1 MLFLRGLTIGITM
14 VPSRLRHPWD
24 FYSKRIFLTLFFFF
38 SKRFFYHCDK
48 RQCCKGRNCTRHEEG
63 DNKPHPGQM
72 VSGRLVFEGCDGAF
86 GLWSQRSWWTC
97 EHCNPVWWLC
107 GACAQPCAS
116 EIPDCTTNFFYFLGF
131 LEEKV
136 SAVLTSAWDRGHT
149 QREESHSRQ
158 VPLSSPT
165 SASLQW

>member
-14 VPSRLRHPWD
+14 VPSRLRHPWG

-38 SKRFFYHCDK
+38 FKTLFYHCDK

-86 GLWSQRSWWTC
+86 GSWSQTTTTGPDGHVSTAILC
-97 EHCNPVWWLC
+97 DGCVGHVLNP
-107 GACAQPCAS
+107 AQVKYQTVPQ
-116 EIPDCTTNFFYFLGF
+116 
-131 LEEKV
+131 
-136 SAVLTSAWDRGHT
+136 TS
-149 QREESHSRQ
+149 SIF
-158 VPLSSPT
+158 
-165 SASLQW
+165 